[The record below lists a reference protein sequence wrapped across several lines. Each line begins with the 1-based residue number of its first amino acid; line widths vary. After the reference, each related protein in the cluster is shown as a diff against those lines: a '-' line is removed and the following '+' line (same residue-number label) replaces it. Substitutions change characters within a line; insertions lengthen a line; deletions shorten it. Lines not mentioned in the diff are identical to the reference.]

1 MLLTKSVI
9 RGENRD
15 NQKKRSSRN
24 NQIKRQ
30 KSVRLCVCVFADKS
44 RPKRQFSYREEGG
57 GVVLPFCRLIAQVLP
72 KEKNDDR

>member
-30 KSVRLCVCVFADKS
+30 KSVRLCVCSLTS
-44 RPKRQFSYREEGG
+44 RGQKGSFPTEKKEE
-57 GVVLPFCRLIAQVLP
+57 
-72 KEKNDDR
+72 E